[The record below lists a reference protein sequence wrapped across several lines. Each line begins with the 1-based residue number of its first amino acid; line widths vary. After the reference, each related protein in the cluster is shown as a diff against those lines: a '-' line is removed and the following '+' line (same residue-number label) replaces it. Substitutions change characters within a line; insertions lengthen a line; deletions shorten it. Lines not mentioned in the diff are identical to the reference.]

1 MQLNVRYKKKV
12 NFPRLTRLLQ
22 RSVGHS
28 VKKKCFL
35 VVIDKQVPTPDCDAG
50 SRSTWHYIRLFL
62 KMGMEVKFIAD
73 DFLTPEPYTTQLRQL
88 GVEVLSSVEN
98 RAGIQRWLLENQA
111 DIRCIFTNRPHTT
124 KHYLETFR
132 GMQQT
137 KILYHGHDLAFVRT
151 QRKFVLSGDPADAK
165 SAASVEKL
173 EMKIWQQVDA
183 VYYPSTAETDL
194 VLTRL
199 PHVQAR
205 TLPLFLLESQGICYK
220 ENLVKRRDL
229 IFVGAFGHQ
238 PNRDAVTWFL
248 DHCWPVIEKAL
259 PGVCFHIVGRD
270 RTNEIQQRASERV
283 IVTGW
288 LSEDDL
294 TALYRRSRIAVVPLR
309 YGAGV
314 KGKVVEAMH
323 HHLPVVMTT
332 ISGEGL
338 PNIANTVLF
347 ADDPNAFAQ
356 SVIDLYSD
364 ETRLI
369 QLGNA
374 GGEYV
379 ARNFS
384 PERAWN
390 IISTDMPQKL
400 RAGKL
405 WVGRDLNPQPT
416 P

>member
-1 MQLNVRYKKKV
+1 MKALHAASGDRYRKEV

-22 RSVGHS
+22 SGVGWR
-28 VKKKCFL
+28 KKRKRFL
-35 VVIDKQVPTPDCDAG
+35 MVVIDHQVPTPDCDAG
-50 SRSTWHYIRLFL
+50 SRSTWHYIQLFL

-73 DFLTPEPYTTQLRQL
+73 NFQTPEPYTTQLREL
-88 GVEVLSSVEN
+88 GVEVLSDGGNHAAMQQWLVEH
-98 RAGIQRWLLENQA
+98 RA
-111 DIRCIFTNRPHTT
+111 DVRCIFTNRPSTT
-124 KHYLETFR
+124 KHYLEAFR
-132 GMQQT
+132 GMHQT
-137 KILYHGHDLAFVRT
+137 TILYYGHDLAFVRI
-151 QRKFVLSGDPADAK
+151 QRRFALSGDPADAK
-165 SAASVEKL
+165 SAVTVEKL
-173 EMKIWQQVDA
+173 EMKIWQQADA
-183 VYYPSTAETDL
+183 VYYPSTTETDI

-199 PHVQAR
+199 PHVRAR
-205 TLPLFLLESQGICYK
+205 TLPLFLLEPQDIRYE
-220 ENLVKRRDL
+220 ENLAQRRDL
-229 IFVGAFGHQ
+229 IFVGAFGHH

-259 PGVCFHIVGRD
+259 PGVCFYIVGRD
-270 RTNEIQQRASERV
+270 RTDAMQQRASDRV

-294 TALYRRSRIAVVPLR
+294 TALYRRSRMAVVPLR

-338 PNIANTVLF
+338 PNIAGIALF
-347 ADDPNAFAQ
+347 ADAPNAFAQ

-379 ARNFS
+379 ARHFS
-384 PERAWN
+384 PERAWKV
-390 IISTDMPQKL
+390 IFQDIPH
-400 RAGKL
+400 
-405 WVGRDLNPQPT
+405 DL
-416 P
+416 